1 MSVITVSQESFED
14 EVLRSEVPALVDFWA
29 PWCGPCKALAP
40 IVDEIAAEVSDI
52 KVCKL
57 NVDENEALAKEH
69 KVISI
74 PTIALFKNG
83 KLAKRSVGLVPK
95 NKLLELI
102 ENAN

>member
-1 MSVITVSQESFED
+1 VSQESFED